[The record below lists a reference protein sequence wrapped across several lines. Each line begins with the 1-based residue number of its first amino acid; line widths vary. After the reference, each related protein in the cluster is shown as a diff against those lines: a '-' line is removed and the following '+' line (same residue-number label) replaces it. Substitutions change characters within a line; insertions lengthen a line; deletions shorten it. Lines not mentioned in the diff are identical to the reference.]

1 MEQDEQSVEQPVV
14 VAQLAKTVITPPG
27 QTVSMCVFVLVS
39 LTKIVGLWKCL
50 TRNFSQST
58 VSTSKSN

>member
-14 VAQLAKTVITPPG
+14 VAQLAKTVIAPPG
-27 QTVSMCVFVLVS
+27 QTVSMCVSVLVP
-39 LTKIVGLWKCL
+39 LIKIVGLWKCL